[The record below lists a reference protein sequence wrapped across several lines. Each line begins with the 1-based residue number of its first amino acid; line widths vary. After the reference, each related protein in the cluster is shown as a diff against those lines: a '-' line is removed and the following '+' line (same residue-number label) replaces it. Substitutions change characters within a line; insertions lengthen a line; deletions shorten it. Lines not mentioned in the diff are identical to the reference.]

1 MDPVGTGGA
10 GPFAYTFKIFSSSH
24 LYVYVGGVLKTINT
38 HYTVSG
44 VGAPTGGN
52 VTFTA
57 GNEPVNGV
65 AILIVRVVPLTQL
78 SDYVNHA
85 AFDAEVL
92 EMDLDKT
99 IMMAQQFNET
109 LNRIAKVG
117 VTSLLTNVTVQ
128 EGAGKF
134 LRWNNA
140 GTAIEAENVVPI
152 GQDLSA
158 YALLAGRAGGQTLI
172 GGTAITDILKL
183 QGTSGNGTLTS
194 PAIQFLVGN
203 TGGTVA
209 LTVLNNGKIGI
220 GPAGITPASPF
231 VINVNTA
238 ALPAEPVAGQTILH
252 LGNADGVPSRFLVDS
267 FGNRP
272 EASLRRCNGTLA
284 SPTQLVAN
292 DGIGN
297 FGGFGYYQGGT
308 SGYTTASRV
317 SIAFWASESWTDIA
331 QGTYLTFHTTNNG
344 ATALT
349 ERMRI
354 DNGGNVGIGMTP
366 TYKLDITGNIRCST
380 GFGCNG
386 TTPQTAYAS
395 GGALNAYGAGV
406 AGLNTAGNMSDLHAL
421 VVAMRAALV
430 ANGIMS

>member
-1 MDPVGTGGA
+1 MTVSTLINRMDPVGTGGA

-172 GGTAITDILKL
+172 GGSAVADILKL
-183 QGTSGNGTLTS
+183 QGTAGNGTLTS
-194 PAIQFLVGN
+194 PAIQGLVGN
-203 TGGTVA
+203 AGGTIA
-209 LTVLNNGKIGI
+209 FTVLNNG
-220 GPAGITPASPF
+220 
-231 VINVNTA
+231 
-238 ALPAEPVAGQTILH
+238 
-252 LGNADGVPSRFLVDS
+252 
-267 FGNRP
+267 
-272 EASLRRCNGTLA
+272 
-284 SPTQLVAN
+284 
-292 DGIGN
+292 
-297 FGGFGYYQGGT
+297 
-308 SGYTTASRV
+308 
-317 SIAFWASESWTDIA
+317 
-331 QGTYLTFHTTNNG
+331 
-344 ATALT
+344 
-349 ERMRI
+349 
-354 DNGGNVGIGMTP
+354 NVGIGTTSPGAQLSVNGLGQSAATFDTAGALGGSLLLSDTGLNINNGGALIFAAAGQAWKFAAIKGLVQDGSNNTQGTIGFFTRKVNTDATLSQVVTIMGSGKVGIGPIATAP
-366 TYKLDITGNIRCST
+366 LGILCLDGGLHVGGMSDAGDNNLLVDGTGTITGA
-380 GFGCNG
+380 FGCNG

-395 GGALNAYGAGV
+395 GGALNAYSGGGF
-406 AGLNTAGNMSDLHAL
+406 GLNTAGNMSDLHAL